1 MAGSD
6 ETSSSQNQGNFLELD
21 ELLSKCDGVII
32 LYLEV
37 MKGKRSRDLTTFGQS
52 PEQSCRLSFAEAGS
66 QQTRGRVC
74 GNVQT
79 GNREGCIHGHGPPP
93 SGAHWQVVQ
102 VVVPL
107 EVYYMLLD
115 TMTQELQRHCLSKL
129 EKCKNPNRGTPN
141 CEKALIVLKHWRE
154 RETADSY
161 LIHMLTT
168 S

>member
-93 SGAHWQVVQ
+93 IWG
-102 VVVPL
+102 PL
-107 EVYYMLLD
+107 TSSPGSSATRSVLHAFGHNDPRAPE
-115 TMTQELQRHCLSKL
+115 TLSQ
-129 EKCKNPNRGTPN
+129 
-141 CEKALIVLKHWRE
+141 
-154 RETADSY
+154 
-161 LIHMLTT
+161 
-168 S
+168 